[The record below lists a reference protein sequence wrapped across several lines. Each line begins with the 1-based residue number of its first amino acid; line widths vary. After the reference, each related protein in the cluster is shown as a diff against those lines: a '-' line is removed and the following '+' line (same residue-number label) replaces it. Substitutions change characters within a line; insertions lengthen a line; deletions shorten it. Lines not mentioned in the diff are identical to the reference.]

1 MALRYART
9 GRREKSGGRRAMAE
23 YDYIVVGA
31 GSAGGTLA
39 SRLTEHAG
47 TKVLLLEAG
56 AASHP
61 YSRMPLSFGLL
72 IDNPAANW
80 LYQSEPEPNTAN
92 RQIPV
97 PRGKLLGGSSSINGL
112 VWVRGQPLDYD
123 TWAQMGCR
131 GWSWRDVAP
140 LFTRMEN
147 FVDGDGSNGRGT
159 GGPLKVSTVPDE
171 NPLYDAIFKAAV
183 AAGFKLNPDYNSEDQ
198 EGVVKT
204 QTSIYKGRRMSVAHC
219 YIEPAMK
226 RPNLHV
232 VTNAMTLRVLL
243 EGRKCVGVEYEKE
256 GRVVQARARET
267 IISAGGVAS
276 PQILELSGIGQP
288 ELLKQHGIEVKH
300 ELRAVGENFRDHI
313 NARIVWRVKD
323 PRVSY
328 NHMARGLGAVT
339 QMMKYLTTGGG
350 FMSLPSAPLLA
361 FLRTRPELATP
372 DVQMH
377 IVPYSIKDPKTRKLQ
392 DFPSMTISVYQL
404 RPESLGSIHIKSK
417 DPKAHPAIRFNFLH
431 DPIDQAAMSEGFRMI
446 RRIVDAAPMDAFRGE
461 EYSPGLSVKSD
472 AEILDWIRN
481 NSQTAYH
488 PIGTCR
494 MGPAG
499 PTTVVDDKLRVHGLE
514 CLRGADASI
523 FPTMPSGNTNAPSIM
538 VGEKM
543 ADILKAAA

>member
-1 MALRYART
+1 
-9 GRREKSGGRRAMAE
+9 MAE

-39 SRLTEHAG
+39 SRLSENSKA
-47 TKVLLLEAG
+47 KVLLLEAG

-159 GGPLKVSTVPDE
+159 DGPLKVSTVPDQ

-267 IISAGGVAS
+267 ILSAGGVAS

-288 ELLKQHGIEVKH
+288 DLLKQHGIEVKH

-328 NHMARGLGAVT
+328 NHMARGIGAVT

-404 RPESLGSIHIKSK
+404 RPESLGSIHIRSK
-417 DPKAHPAIRFNFLH
+417 DPNAHPAIRFNFLH

-446 RRIVDAAPMDAFRGE
+446 RRIVDAPPMDEFRGE

-499 PTTVVDDKLRVHGLE
+499 PTTVVDDKLKVHGLE
-514 CLRGADASI
+514 GLRVADASI